1 MGNYSDGV
9 ASIYLANVEKHIKAW
24 GLKMSENIV
33 NEATLN
39 RNDHCFLRKFE
50 ISKPDKCQVSLFSH
64 HLTLNT
70 TYTEN
75 FSSYQL

>member
-1 MGNYSDGV
+1 
-9 ASIYLANVEKHIKAW
+9 
-24 GLKMSENIV
+24 MSENIV

>member
-1 MGNYSDGV
+1 
-9 ASIYLANVEKHIKAW
+9 
-24 GLKMSENIV
+24 MSENIV

-39 RNDHCFLRKFE
+39 RTDHCFLRKFE
-50 ISKPDKCQVSLFSH
+50 ILKPDKWQASLFSH